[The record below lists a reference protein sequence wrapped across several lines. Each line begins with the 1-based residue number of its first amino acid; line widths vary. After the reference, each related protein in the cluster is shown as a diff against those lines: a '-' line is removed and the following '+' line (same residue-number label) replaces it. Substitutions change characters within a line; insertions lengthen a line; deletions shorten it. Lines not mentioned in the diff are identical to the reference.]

1 MLKAFFLELD
11 MGATTSEGTGHGSA
25 PPKKKIESLG
35 VKNLI
40 GPKIIVAGIL
50 SLKET
55 TQNVE
60 IDAPI
65 GNTNDYCI
73 LLTGSSSI
81 TPYISRSLTA
91 MSREKWQFEVT
102 AGYHD
107 VVYYA
112 VLKIG
117 TA

>member
-1 MLKAFFLELD
+1 
-11 MGATTSEGTGHGSA
+11 MGATTSEGTGHGSV

-35 VKNLI
+35 VKTLI
-40 GPKIIVAGIL
+40 GPRIIVAGIL

-73 LLTGSSSI
+73 LLTGSSAN
-81 TPYISRSLTA
+81 TPYISRPLTA
-91 MSREKWQFEVT
+91 ISKEKWQFELT
-102 AGYHD
+102 AGFHD
-107 VVYYA
+107 VVHYA
-112 VLKIG
+112 IMKIG
-117 TA
+117 VG

>member
-1 MLKAFFLELD
+1 
-11 MGATTSEGTGHGSA
+11 MGATTSEGTGYGA
-25 PPKKKIESLG
+25 VPPKKKIESLG
-35 VKNLI
+35 FKGLV
-40 GPKIIVAGIL
+40 GPKIISAGIL
-50 SLKET
+50 TLKET
-55 TQNVE
+55 TEFVI

-81 TPYISRSLTA
+81 TPYISRGLTA
-91 MSREKWQFEVT
+91 ISQEKWQFEVT

-112 VLKIG
+112 VLKVG
-117 TA
+117 TS